1 MLTKIMQPMCATSF
15 RRWILSNPKF
25 NKFYCEMGEPSPF
38 DVTLRDGL
46 QGLSKDEQNEFTTNK
61 KLEIYKEII
70 LRHKPRNVE
79 IGSIVSEKVLPMFK
93 DTLQFFE
100 DINNYQN
107 EALTEKTNHF
117 ILVPNKDKLKT
128 IINNDNINCLSFITS
143 VSNSF
148 QVKNTKM
155 NLEQSD
161 QEIYEMLYELDE
173 NIVRTKKPI
182 VKLYVSCIN
191 ECPIEGKIDNDFIVN
206 RILKL
211 SKMNVENIC
220 LSDTC
225 GTITTEDFE
234 YIIESCLFFGLAPS
248 KISLHLHVKND
259 KENEVKSL
267 IHKALDFKINKFD
280 VSYLKTGGCSVTMNA
295 KNLAPN
301 LSYDLYYK
309 SFVSY
314 IEKNCNA

>member
-1 MLTKIMQPMCATSF
+1 
-15 RRWILSNPKF
+15 
-25 NKFYCEMGEPSPF
+25 
-38 DVTLRDGL
+38 
-46 QGLSKDEQNEFTTNK
+46 
-61 KLEIYKEII
+61 
-70 LRHKPRNVE
+70 
-79 IGSIVSEKVLPMFK
+79 
-93 DTLQFFE
+93 
-100 DINNYQN
+100 
-107 EALTEKTNHF
+107 
-117 ILVPNKDKLKT
+117 
-128 IINNDNINCLSFITS
+128 
-143 VSNSF
+143 
-148 QVKNTKM
+148 
-155 NLEQSD
+155 
-161 QEIYEMLYELDE
+161 
-173 NIVRTKKPI
+173 
-182 VKLYVSCIN
+182 
-191 ECPIEGKIDNDFIVN
+191 
-206 RILKL
+206 
-211 SKMNVENIC
+211 